1 MATCPDGHESA
12 ATDYCDICGK
22 RMGSLSSSAAGSTP
36 AGGSAPAA
44 PAHAGT
50 ETAGPSGRAHETCS
64 NCGAERTGQFCEA
77 CGLDFSSGAVPP
89 ARQAASITSLSPDQ
103 AKPESQSP
111 PPVPAQAE
119 PQSQSSSPAAAQA
132 EQPSQSSTP
141 AAAQAE
147 QPPQPSPPVAAQ
159 TWTAVATA
167 DRNYFDQV
175 VGHGGPDAG
184 TIEFPAYCPERR
196 FRLIGPQMRIGR
208 RSASRG
214 IEPEIDLTGPPA
226 DTGVSHMHAVLIAEP
241 DGTWALVDPGSANG
255 TQLNGAEIATGVKVP
270 LHDGDRI
277 SLGGWT
283 VLTIQAG

>member
-22 RMGSLSSSAAGSTP
+22 RIESLSSSAAGSTP

-44 PAHAGT
+44 PAHAGAD
-50 ETAGPSGRAHETCS
+50 TAGASGRAHETCP

-77 CGLDFSSGAVPP
+77 CGLDFNSGAVPP
-89 ARQAASITSLSPDQ
+89 ARQPATVTSLSPDQ
-103 AKPESQSP
+103 AEPESQS
-111 PPVPAQAE
+111 
-119 PQSQSSSPAAAQA
+119 STPAAAQA

-208 RSASRG
+208 RSTSRG

>member
-22 RMGSLSSSAAGSTP
+22 RIESLSSSAAGSTP
-36 AGGSAPAA
+36 AGGSASAA
-44 PAHAGT
+44 PAHAGAD
-50 ETAGPSGRAHETCS
+50 TAGSSGRAHETCP

-89 ARQAASITSLSPDQ
+89 TRQPATVTSLSPDQ
-103 AKPESQSP
+103 AEPESQS
-111 PPVPAQAE
+111 
-119 PQSQSSSPAAAQA
+119 STPAAAQA

-208 RSASRG
+208 RSTSRG

-226 DTGVSHMHAVLIAEP
+226 DTGVSHMHAVLSAEP

-255 TQLNGAEIATGVKVP
+255 TQLNGADIATGVKVP

-283 VLTIQAG
+283 VLTIQAS